1 MTERMRRLFIVDDEA
16 DFRLVLRDHFE
27 AAGYEV
33 GEAAD
38 GQEALETYE
47 RNPRYFDLVI
57 TDIRMPRL
65 DGEALI
71 PKLRALRPYLPII
84 GVTGH
89 TDLTGKLAMLDNGA
103 YYYLDKPLPQWP
115 IVDRLVEN
123 AIRLHRYEEEVAAIR
138 AKENEIARL
147 LRAYVMKDAIEH
159 PALVGGVAERS
170 IDLDIRMQYIEHDR
184 PGGDY
189 VEYFQRSGREVVFY
203 VADASGHADLL
214 SCFMTCLSSM
224 VLHRSHHTAC
234 PTVDEIIRTIDE
246 ALSALR
252 EAGALG
258 HERYLTFF
266 IGAVDLQTGELAY
279 VNAGHPEALLLR
291 DGGRGTVR
299 LESNS
304 RPVGFLFGTRPEVGR
319 VRLVPGDLLFVYTDG
334 ASDLLEMAGGG
345 GVESLAELV
354 ESLRDEPAQGVV
366 DGVTRR
372 LRDEARETGF
382 PDDTTLLAVKV
393 GALES

>member
-1 MTERMRRLFIVDDEA
+1 MIDRKRRLFIVDDEA
-16 DFRLVLRDHFE
+16 DFRMVLRDHFE

-38 GQEALETYE
+38 GQEALETFE
-47 RNPRYFDLVI
+47 QNPRFFDLVI

-89 TDLTGKLAMLDNGA
+89 TDLTGKLSMLDNGA

-138 AKENEIARL
+138 TKENEIARL
-147 LRAYVMKDAIEH
+147 LRAYVMKESIEH
-159 PALVGGVAERS
+159 PAIADGVADRTIE
-170 IDLDIRMQYIEHDR
+170 LDIRMQYIEHDR

-189 VEYFQRSGREVVFY
+189 VEYFQRNGREVVFY

-234 PTVDEIIRTIDE
+234 PTVDEIILTIDD
-246 ALSALR
+246 ALSELR

-266 IGAVDLQTGELAY
+266 IGAVDLKTGELAY

-291 DGGRGTVR
+291 RENRETVR

-304 RPVGFLFGTRPEVGR
+304 RPVGFLFGTKPEVGR
-319 VRLVPGDLLFVYTDG
+319 VRLAPGDLLFVYTDG
-334 ASDLLEMAGGG
+334 ASDLLEVAGGA
-345 GVESLAELV
+345 GVERLAELV
-354 ESLRDEPAQGVV
+354 EGLRDEPAQGVV
-366 DGVTRR
+366 DAVTRH
-372 LRDEARETGF
+372 LREQAGDSGF

-393 GALES
+393 GSL

>member
-1 MTERMRRLFIVDDEA
+1 MKERKWRLLVVDDEA

-27 AAGYEV
+27 ATGYEV
-33 GEAAD
+33 AEAAD
-38 GQEALETYE
+38 GQEALETFE
-47 RNPRYFDLVI
+47 HDPRRFDLVI

-89 TDLTGKLAMLDNGA
+89 ADLTGKLALLDNGA

-123 AIRLHRYEEEVAAIR
+123 AIRLHRYEEEVAALR

-147 LRAYVMKDAIEH
+147 LRAYVMKEAIEH
-159 PALVGGVAERS
+159 PAMADGDGERT
-170 IDLDIRMQYIEHDR
+170 IELDIRMQYIEHDR

-189 VEYFQRSGREVVFY
+189 VEYFQRSGREIVFY

-224 VLHRSHHTAC
+224 VLHRSHHMAC
-234 PTVDEIIRTIDE
+234 PTVDEIILTIDR
-246 ALSALR
+246 ALGELR

-258 HERYLTFF
+258 PERYLTFF
-266 IGAVDLQTGELAY
+266 IGAVDLKTGELAY

-291 DGGRGTVR
+291 GGAHEAVR

-304 RPVGFLFGTRPEVGR
+304 RPVGFLFGTEPEVGR

-334 ASDLLEMAGGG
+334 ASDLLEEGGNG
-345 GVESLAELV
+345 GVDRLAKLV
-354 ESLRDEPAQGVV
+354 EGLRDESAQGVV
-366 DGVTRR
+366 DAVTRH
-372 LRDEARETGF
+372 LHEQAGVGGF

-393 GALES
+393 GAC